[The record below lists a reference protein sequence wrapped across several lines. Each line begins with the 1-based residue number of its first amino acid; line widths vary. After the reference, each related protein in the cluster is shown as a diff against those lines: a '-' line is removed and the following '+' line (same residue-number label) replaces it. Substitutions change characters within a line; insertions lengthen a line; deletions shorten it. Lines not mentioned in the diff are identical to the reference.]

1 MVEPPAQSEKYNLRW
16 QRWTRESRQ
25 RAYPAWISAMRSSHQ
40 RSIRLRTRQKDCS
53 MTPVIKS
60 ANCLNAVNYFFAE
73 GGTSPFSRKYIAAM
87 P

>member
-1 MVEPPAQSEKYNLRW
+1 
-16 QRWTRESRQ
+16 
-25 RAYPAWISAMRSSHQ
+25 MRSSHQ